1 MPTTKIRGNTQIEA
15 LTITNAEIATAA
27 AIANSKL
34 AGDPVVAATANKIV
48 LRDAS
53 GRAQIAD
60 PSAAADIASKNYV
73 DAQVAA
79 LSSGIDIRASCR
91 AATTTNI
98 TLSGA
103 QTIDGVS
110 VIAGNRVLVKNQST
124 GSQNGIYVCAAGA
137 WSRATDADSDAEVTA
152 GMFTWIEEG
161 TTNGDSGWVLTTD
174 DPITVGTTTL
184 TFVQFSG
191 AGQIT
196 AGAGLTKTGN
206 QLDVGAGNGIQVNAD
221 SVEVIYG
228 VVGEVAASAV
238 GDAAAAGTTNKA
250 ARVDHKHARE
260 AFGTP
265 GSSAV
270 GDSVNAGSATTLA
283 RSDHRHGREAF
294 ATPSIALGSAAAAGS
309 ATTPIRS
316 DATIAAFDATNPSTQ
331 AIGDTAVIGTAAY
344 AARRDHKHAMPGFS
358 VPVAS
363 FPAHGTFEGVSSSI
377 ARADHRHARETW
389 FRNSFTGDGTTVAFT
404 GSNTNIGEPLVFL
417 NGVLQ
422 QLGASEDY
430 TRSGITITF
439 ATAPANGDKIH
450 LAYEGY

>member
-15 LTITNAEIATAA
+15 LTITNAEIAAAA

-34 AGDPVVAATANKIV
+34 AGDPTVAATANKIV

-73 DAQVAA
+73 DTQVAA

-91 AATTTNI
+91 VATTVNI
-98 TLSGA
+98 TLSGT

-124 GSQNGIYVCAAGA
+124 ASANGIYVCAAGA

-174 DPITVGTTTL
+174 NPIVVGTTAL

-206 QLDVGAGNGIQVNAD
+206 TIDVGAGNGIQVNAD
-221 SVEVIYG
+221 SVEAIYG
-228 VVGEVAASAV
+228 VVGELVAEAIGDTASA
-238 GDAAAAGTTNKA
+238 GTANKA
-250 ARVDHKHARE
+250 ARI
-260 AFGTP
+260 
-265 GSSAV
+265 
-270 GDSVNAGSATTLA
+270 
-283 RSDHRHGREAF
+283 DHRHAMPAF
-294 ATPSIALGSAAAAGS
+294 ATPAIVLGSAAAAGS
-309 ATTPIRS
+309 ATTLIRS
-316 DATIAAFDATNPSTQ
+316 DGTIAAFDATSPSTQ
-331 AIGDTAVIGTAAY
+331 AIGDSAVVGSAAF
-344 AARRDHKHAMPGFS
+344 AARRDHKHAMPAF
-358 VPVAS
+358 
-363 FPAHGTFEGVSSSI
+363 GTPLKSLPGYVSSDGTATTI
-377 ARADHRHARETW
+377 ARSDHQHAREGWVRTDL
-389 FRNSFTGDGTTVAFT
+389 TGDGSTVIFDHNPTSSDAVT
-404 GSNTNIGEPLVFL
+404 YPWVFL
-417 NGVLQ
+417 DGLLQ
-422 QLGASEDY
+422 RVTDDY
-430 TRSGITITF
+430 TLSYVTDHYRVTF
-439 ATAPANGDKIH
+439 LTAPATGAKVTI
-450 LAYEGY
+450 LMGS